1 MVTLMK
7 KIKIAN
13 IINTI
18 LIVVVFIVDFILG
31 ILFNFDVRF
40 YISTSLLLALSGLI
54 CLVFIAIKE
63 ALVLM
68 YDSKRFQ
75 PIFFSTLVLSGIVAY
90 YLVRYVKG
98 YDKFI
103 VLYWIVLILI
113 NVISAIIVNVLEK
126 KSANKQN
133 NQNKNTPRFMIRK

>member
-1 MVTLMK
+1 MK

-31 ILFNFDVRF
+31 IFFNFDVRF